1 MHEQENIA
9 LIQKIYSA
17 FSAED
22 VQTILNHV
30 SATAEWVNYGPE
42 MVPYAGNF
50 TGRIAEFFQAI
61 GPSTKGGKVIADKF
75 VAQADSVIS
84 IGRYTA
90 TVRKTGANIDTPVAH
105 IHGPRRQSG
114 ELDRVFRQRG
124 RCRGAHRHRSVSS
137 PLKGT
142 DKAWS

>member
-42 MVPYAGNF
+42 TVPYAGNF
-50 TGRIAEFFQAI
+50 TGRIPEFFQAI
-61 GPSTKGGKVIADKF
+61 GQSSKGGKVIADKF
-75 VAQADSVIS
+75 VAQDDSVIS

-105 IHGPRRQSG
+105 IFTVREGKVTSWIGFSDSAAVAAAHTGTAASARR
-114 ELDRVFRQRG
+114 
-124 RCRGAHRHRSVSS
+124 
-137 PLKGT
+137 
-142 DKAWS
+142 